1 MSVFMARN
9 VFVCGFR
16 VTVMESW
23 GLNRSLLHR
32 LGLLMVDIS
41 RFMALYFFKYRFV
54 MFSFLEERDRVLLVF
69 SNLSFMSWLLFMS
82 LLCLLFTFDIFE
94 KLSAV
99 RNSR

>member
-9 VFVCGFR
+9 VFICGFR
-16 VTVMESW
+16 VTVMESG

-41 RFMALYFFKYRFV
+41 RFMTLYLFKYRFV
-54 MFSFLEERDRVLLVF
+54 MFSFLEQRDRVLLVF

-82 LLCLLFTFDIFE
+82 L
-94 KLSAV
+94 
-99 RNSR
+99 